1 MVKERGERLEE
12 DLLVVP
18 CFCIC
23 KGTALLGRVLKT
35 SRSVEREFPFVL
47 SYRRIILSVFSFFSL
62 IRDMCMYSVFFFK
75 CVSCFG
81 LVVSTCQVIG

>member
-12 DLLVVP
+12 DLLAVP

-47 SYRRIILSVFSFFSL
+47 SYRRIILSVFSFFLLLGTCVCILSSFS
-62 IRDMCMYSVFFFK
+62 SV
-75 CVSCFG
+75 
-81 LVVSTCQVIG
+81 LVVSV